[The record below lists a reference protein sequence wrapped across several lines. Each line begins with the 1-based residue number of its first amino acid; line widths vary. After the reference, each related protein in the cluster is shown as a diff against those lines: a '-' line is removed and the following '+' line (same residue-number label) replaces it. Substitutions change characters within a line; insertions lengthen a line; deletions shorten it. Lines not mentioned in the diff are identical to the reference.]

1 MPEGLGSV
9 VDVSIGNDPTF
20 DTLLVQRRIEGQRW
34 WLLYL
39 MEGDDWRLM
48 YSFRSM
54 NRALWPRLE
63 ALEGDIVDM
72 ALWSG
77 NRMNLV
83 AVVENADSHHF
94 GFVYE
99 ADS

>member
-1 MPEGLGSV
+1 M
-9 VDVSIGNDPTF
+9 
-20 DTLLVQRRIEGQRW
+20 
-34 WLLYL
+34 YL
-39 MEGDDWRLM
+39 
-48 YSFRSM
+48 FRSM

-83 AVVENADSHHF
+83 AVVEDADNHRF
-94 GFVYE
+94 VFVYE
-99 ADS
+99 GDSRVPAYLWGPPDKWRFEMGEPELESDNE